1 MRFPSALA
9 GFLAA
14 LAPGFPLLSAVFVIP
29 GYQSTVLEASPWLLE
44 AAQYGSIGLGAG
56 AVGAAATSRRL
67 PWLARLLAWV
77 SILGMVGL
85 AAPWLATSPLST
97 LLALI
102 IVTWLMAWLT
112 DFLGVGIGAYSE
124 VSRLRGAI
132 AAIGLLW
139 LMVLASGASGGLVVF
154 SLALSQLVA
163 GVFQWRLGRGGT
175 NRWVRWASAL
185 GVVVPSVLATLIVPA
200 PLFSL
205 TLSFLLLV
213 GLWFLRERERI
224 QGETDAQLW
233 WLDGILVDPS
243 RTLVATFLFG
253 GTVGGFLLALPIA
266 SQTDVSIGLLN
277 ALFTA
282 FSAICVTGLIV
293 VDTPTVFSSFG
304 QAILLVVIQVGG
316 LGIMT
321 FSTAAILLMG
331 KRMSL
336 KHEITAAALL
346 QTQSRDQMKAMLGRV
361 LMVTAVVEGAG
372 AVLLTLGFWS
382 DGDPFG
388 MALWRGVF
396 TSISAFCNAGFAL
409 QTDSLIP
416 YQDDP
421 FILLTISLLIIVGGL
436 GPAVVTEMWSW
447 RPGKRMGLQARLV
460 LWTTGLLLAV
470 PSVLF
475 LALEWRQT
483 LASMGVLDRVVNAWF
498 QSVTMRTAGFN
509 SIDLAAMVPASYSI
523 MLLLMFIGGSPGS
536 TAGGAKTTTMAVLAL
551 QLRSV
556 IRGEEHAQVFGFRL
570 SDLTNRRAMA
580 VAFMGFLAFLVVLL
594 ALQTTQNIGLRE
606 IVFETISALGTVG
619 LSIGAT
625 AELDEIGKVIVMFAM
640 FAGRVGPLTLLM
652 FLGSRADGRR
662 LGRPEVAIDIG

>member
-14 LAPGFPLLSAVFVIP
+14 LAPGFPLLSGVFVIP
-29 GYQSTVLEASPWLLE
+29 GYDQPTLQTWPWLLE
-44 AAQYGSIGLGAG
+44 AAQFGPIGF
-56 AVGAAATSRRL
+56 GAAAIGAAAASRRA
-67 PWLARLLAWV
+67 PGLARLLAV
-77 SILGMVGL
+77 LAIFGML
-85 AAPWLATSPLST
+85 AVALPWLATSPMAV
-97 LLALI
+97 LLTMI
-102 IVTWLMAWLT
+102 VVTWLLVWLT
-112 DFLGVGIGAYSE
+112 DFIGAGE
-124 VSRLRGAI
+124 VAFTEISRLRGAV
-132 AAIGLLW
+132 AATGLLW
-139 LMVLASGASGGLVVF
+139 LMVLAAGASGGLVVF
-154 SLALSQLVA
+154 ALAISQLVV
-163 GVFQWRLGRGGT
+163 GVFQWRIARGTTRSWGL
-175 NRWVRWASAL
+175 ALSAC
-185 GVVVPSVLATLIVPA
+185 GVVAPSTLATMVVPA
-200 PLFSL
+200 PLFTL

-213 GLWFLRERERI
+213 GLWFWRERERI
-224 QGETDAQLW
+224 HDDSDAQLW
-233 WLDGILVDPS
+233 WLDAILVDPS

-253 GTVGGFLLALPIA
+253 GVVGGFLLALPIA
-266 SQTDVSIGLLN
+266 SQTNASIGLLD
-277 ALFTA
+277 ALFTS

-361 LMVTAVVEGAG
+361 LMVTAIVEGLG
-372 AVLLTLGFWS
+372 AVLLTAGFWAH
-382 DGDPFG
+382 GDTFG
-388 MALWRGVF
+388 TALWRGVF

-409 QTDSLIP
+409 QTDSLVP
-416 YQDDP
+416 YQTNP
-421 FILLTISLLIIVGGL
+421 FVLVTISLLIVIGGL
-436 GPAVVTEMWSW
+436 GPVVVTDMWRW
-447 RPGKRMGLQARLV
+447 RPGKSLGLQSRLV
-460 LWTTGLLLAV
+460 LWTTAILLVV

-483 LASMGVLDRVVNAWF
+483 LASMGILDRVTNAWF

-556 IRGEEHAQVFGFRL
+556 IRGEDHAEVFGFRL
-570 SDLTNRRAMA
+570 ADVTTRRAMG
-580 VAFMGFLAFLVVLL
+580 VAFMGFLAFLTTLL

-606 IVFETISALGTVG
+606 VVFETISALGTVG

-625 AELDEIGKVIVMFAM
+625 AQLDEIGKVIVMFAM

-652 FLGSRADGRR
+652 FLGSRAEGRR